1 MKLRRLGLR
10 SLTVCAVLA
19 IAALAVPSSSV
30 ARADEA
36 ATDAGARVEAATD
49 AGTSVDA
56 AAPPRR
62 SRAVGALSGLC
73 TKHLKSTRPFVPR
86 GAPGAR
92 GWKVVVEGGTPA
104 ERAEVAA
111 QLASA
116 AGKRIERIEL
126 ARVVSKY
133 IGETE
138 KNLKKIF
145 AAAEI
150 ADMVLFFDEADA
162 LFGKRSDV
170 KDSHDRYSNQEIS
183 YLLDRIQEHEGL
195 VLLATNAKVDDK
207 AQPDVARRFPTIVKA
222 SARNGDLWAAL
233 CR

>member
-10 SLTVCAVLA
+10 SLTLGAVLA
-19 IAALAVPSSSV
+19 ALALAVPSSSV

-36 ATDAGARVEAATD
+36 AADAGA
-49 AGTSVDA
+49 SVDA

-62 SRAVGALSGLC
+62 SRAVASLSGLC
-73 TKHLKSTRPFVPR
+73 TKHLKSPRPFVPR

-92 GWKVVVEGGTPA
+92 GWKVVVEGGTAA

-116 AGKRIERIEL
+116 VGQRVERIEL
-126 ARVVSKY
+126 AKVVNKY

-138 KNLKKIF
+138 KNLKKVF
-145 AAAEI
+145 ASAEI
-150 ADMVLFFDEADA
+150 ADTVLFFDEADA

-170 KDSHDRYSNQEIS
+170 KDSHDRYTNQEIS
-183 YLLDRIQEHEGL
+183 YLLDRIEAHEGIV
-195 VLLATNAKVDDK
+195 VLASNAKVDDK
-207 AQPDVARRFPTIVKA
+207 ARPDVARRFPTIVK
-222 SARNGDLWAAL
+222 SGARNAELWASL